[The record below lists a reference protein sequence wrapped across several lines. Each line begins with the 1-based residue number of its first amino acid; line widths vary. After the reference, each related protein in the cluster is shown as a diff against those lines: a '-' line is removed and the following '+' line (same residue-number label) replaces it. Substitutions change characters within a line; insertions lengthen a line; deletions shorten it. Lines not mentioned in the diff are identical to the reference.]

1 MSTVMKIDIF
11 MYSEFCIN
19 LVGGE
24 ICSGIVSHYTPNWFI
39 QYLDYI
45 FWQPAFTKPFFLCL
59 VLWIKIKNVLWF
71 FFFWELCDQIDI
83 INVNKI

>member
-45 FWQPAFTKPFFLCL
+45 FWQPALQNLFSLSRF
-59 VLWIKIKNVLWF
+59 VDKNENMLWF
-71 FFFWELCDQIDI
+71 FLFLLGIM
-83 INVNKI
+83 

>member
-1 MSTVMKIDIF
+1 MSTVMKINIF

-45 FWQPAFTKPFFLCL
+45 FWQPALQNLFSLSRFVDKM
-59 VLWIKIKNVLWF
+59 KMWF
-71 FFFWELCDQIDI
+71 GSFYFWELCDQINI
-83 INVNKI
+83 ININKI